1 MKNDIKTLTRE
12 NYTTQI
18 EAETPYMI
26 ELSKLEKS
34 VKEIYADYYFIDKL
48 DIKELYWKNTY
59 RDFYKKLYFRNED
72 GSPRYDVLTTEDYL
86 NMADLD
92 HQYYSLRKFVIM
104 FLDEYLCKDNYPY
117 RYVIIDMM

>member
-1 MKNDIKTLTRE
+1 MKNDIKTLIRE

-18 EAETPYMI
+18 EAESPYMI

-48 DIKELYWKNTY
+48 NIKELYWKDTY

-86 NMADLD
+86 NMVDLD
-92 HQYYSLRKFVIM
+92 HQYYSLRKLVIM

-117 RYVIIDMM
+117 NYVMIDMM

>member
-18 EAETPYMI
+18 EAESPYMI

-48 DIKELYWKNTY
+48 DIKELYWKDTY

-72 GSPRYDVLTTEDYL
+72 GSPRYDVLTTADYL

-104 FLDEYLCKDNYPY
+104 FLDEHLCKDNYPY
-117 RYVIIDMM
+117 HYVMIDMM

>member
-18 EAETPYMI
+18 EAESPYMI

-48 DIKELYWKNTY
+48 NIKELYWKDTY

-92 HQYYSLRKFVIM
+92 HQYYSLRKLVIM

-117 RYVIIDMM
+117 SYVMIDMM

>member
-18 EAETPYMI
+18 EAESPYMI

-34 VKEIYADYYFIDKL
+34 VKEMYADYYFIDKL
-48 DIKELYWKNTY
+48 NIEELYWKDTY

-86 NMADLD
+86 NMVDLD
-92 HQYYSLRKFVIM
+92 HQYYSLRKLVIM

-117 RYVIIDMM
+117 HYVMIDMM

>member
-18 EAETPYMI
+18 EAESPYMI

-34 VKEIYADYYFIDKL
+34 VKEMYADYYFIDKL
-48 DIKELYWKNTY
+48 DIKELYWKDTY

-72 GSPRYDVLTTEDYL
+72 GTPRYDVLTTEDYL

-117 RYVIIDMM
+117 HYVMIDMM

>member
-18 EAETPYMI
+18 EAESPYMI

-48 DIKELYWKNTY
+48 DIKELYWKDTY

-72 GSPRYDVLTTEDYL
+72 GSPKYDVLTTEDYL

-117 RYVIIDMM
+117 HYVMIDMM

>member
-18 EAETPYMI
+18 EAESPYII

>member
-18 EAETPYMI
+18 EAESPYMI

-34 VKEIYADYYFIDKL
+34 VKEMYADYYFIDKL
-48 DIKELYWKNTY
+48 DIKELYRKDTY

-72 GSPRYDVLTTEDYL
+72 GTPRYDVLTTEDYL

-92 HQYYSLRKFVIM
+92 LQYYSLRKLVIM

-117 RYVIIDMM
+117 HYVMIDMM

>member
-18 EAETPYMI
+18 EAESPYMI

-48 DIKELYWKNTY
+48 DIKELYWKDTY

-72 GSPRYDVLTTEDYL
+72 GTPRYDVLTTEDYL

-117 RYVIIDMM
+117 HYVMIDMM